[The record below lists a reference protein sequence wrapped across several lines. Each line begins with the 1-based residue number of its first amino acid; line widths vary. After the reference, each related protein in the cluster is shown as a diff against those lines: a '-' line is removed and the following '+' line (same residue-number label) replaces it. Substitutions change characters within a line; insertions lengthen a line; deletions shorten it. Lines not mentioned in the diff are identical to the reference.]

1 MLLFLLIES
10 WDLVI
15 FNNKLP
21 ITAASIL
28 MDFNSMSRIKIDTN
42 LFEKL
47 HAIYDVVD
55 WRNRIKRYLHFIF
68 SPIIFIRAIF

>member
-15 FNNKLP
+15 FNNKIP

-28 MDFNSMSRIKIDTN
+28 IDMFNSMSRIKIDKK

-47 HAIYDVVD
+47 QKKKKEIAC
-55 WRNRIKRYLHFIF
+55 NL
-68 SPIIFIRAIF
+68 

>member
-15 FNNKLP
+15 FNNEIP

-28 MDFNSMSRIKIDTN
+28 IDMFNSMSRIKIDKK

-47 HAIYDVVD
+47 QGKKKEIAC
-55 WRNRIKRYLHFIF
+55 NL
-68 SPIIFIRAIF
+68 